1 MAATPEI
8 LPVLSSPAA
17 APAAEAAIAAPS
29 TPAETAVAASAPGR
43 PPQPAIPRHVAV
55 IMDGNGRWAAARGL
69 PRWAGHQAGIAA
81 VRRTVEEAR
90 TAGVR
95 FLTLYA
101 FSTENW
107 KRPAVEIAALWEL
120 LSRFL
125 VCERAELKEKGI
137 RLAGIGRRDRL
148 PLGPRTALELTER
161 LTSGGRD
168 MLLRLAIDYGSQW
181 AIATAARELARQA
194 VAGKIGL
201 EEIDEAAIARR
212 LQPLPAGFPAG
223 AGNGTDAGEADNG
236 AAEAGAEPGRAGD
249 GDIVPPPDLLIRT
262 GGDVRLSNFL
272 LWECAYAELWFT
284 RELWPEFER
293 ESFAAALAEF
303 ARRRRRFGA
312 AEDAPP
318 PERRG
323 EGT

>member
-8 LPVLSSPAA
+8 LPGF
-17 APAAEAAIAAPS
+17 
-29 TPAETAVAASAPGR
+29 SAPGAAAAGTV
-43 PPQPAIPRHVAV
+43 PMAAAAAAEPGPAPQPAIIPRHVAV

-90 TAGVR
+90 KAGVR

-137 RLAGIGRRDRL
+137 RLAGMGRRDRL

-212 LQPLPAGFPAG
+212 LQPLPAGFPAED
-223 AGNGTDAGEADNG
+223 GNG
-236 AAEAGAEPGRAGD
+236 AEAGAPAEAETADAGPAAA
-249 GDIVPPPDLLIRT
+249 GTVPPPDLLIRT

-293 ESFAAALAEF
+293 ASFAAALAEF

-312 AEDAPP
+312 AEEAPL

-323 EGT
+323 EGA